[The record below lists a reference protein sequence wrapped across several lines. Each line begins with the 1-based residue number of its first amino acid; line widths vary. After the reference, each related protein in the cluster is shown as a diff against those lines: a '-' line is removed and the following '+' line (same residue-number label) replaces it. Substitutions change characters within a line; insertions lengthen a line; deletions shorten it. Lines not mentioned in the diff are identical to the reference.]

1 MSQIRAE
8 PENPLRFEPVNKE
21 VIMELEDTKLLRT
34 GRLQASSS
42 TFFLLICL
50 CTPKRVIDTFYVKN

>member
-8 PENPLRFEPVNKE
+8 PENPLRFEPVDKE
-21 VIMELEDTKLLRT
+21 VIMELEDTELLRK
-34 GRLQASSS
+34 GRLQASRS

-50 CTPKRVIDTFYVKN
+50 CTPKRVLKRFR